1 MSQLKTNLQEILEE
15 KQQKIVAENIK
26 KDVTIFGVTGT
37 LEGGIDT
44 SDANAVADDLAIGKT
59 AYVNGVKVTGTV
71 PVSENEESEEKGLF
85 LVNTD
90 INDWDNQGAGDDYKD
105 FLLVQNRSKVLY
117 RSGAPGKIRIDFSKM
132 AGSLGVHASK
142 IVAGQS
148 IMNVQGTAQTL
159 EDLDECLELTNQILG
174 NA

>member
-1 MSQLKTNLQEILEE
+1 MSQLKTNLQEILAE
-15 KQQKIVAENIK
+15 KEQKIIAENIK
-26 KDVTIFGVTGT
+26 KDVEIFGVIGT

-44 SDANAVADDLAIGKT
+44 SDANAVADDLAQNKT

-71 PVSENEESEEKGLF
+71 PVSENEQSEEKGLF
-85 LVNTD
+85 LINTD
-90 INDWDNQGAGDDYKD
+90 ISNWDNQTGGNDYKD
-105 FLLVQNRSKVLY
+105 FLFVQNRPNMLY
-117 RSGAPGKIRIDFSKM
+117 RNGAPGKIRIEFSKIT
-132 AGSLGVHASK
+132 GSLGVRADK

-174 NA
+174 NV